1 MHVGFLGPLEVRVGV
16 KPVAVGGIR
25 LRTLLIRLALEAG
38 RPVPVGSLSLALWPQ
53 EPPVNCGHAVQ
64 ALVSRLRKALPEDIP
79 LHFAHGG
86 YVLDIASDAVDALRF
101 ESLAREGSRLL
112 QEGDARAA
120 TDSLN
125 EAIGLWR
132 GEPLTDMADS
142 AFATGTAVRLTE
154 LRLTALEDCAAA
166 GLALRTE
173 LPYLIA
179 ELESHVAQHPH
190 RERLRSLLVRALHAD
205 GRSAEALGAYEQFRS
220 WLADQLGTDPSPELQ
235 ETHLEVLRGQRDA
248 SARLG
253 PPAERRRDNL
263 RAELTSFVGRGQES
277 RQLAKQLAEHR
288 LVTLVGTGGTGKTR
302 LATAVAGELADGVP
316 GGVWLVELAPVTD
329 DEDVAPAVLA
339 ALGTRGISMSE
350 SAGTPRD
357 STNRL
362 IEVVSAAETLL
373 ILDNCEHIVEA
384 AARLV
389 DELLGR
395 CPRLRILVTSREPL
409 DILGE
414 ALFPVP
420 PLGLPA
426 PHSPAAAVAGCPAVQ
441 LFSARA
447 SAVRPGFAVTDDN
460 ALAVADVCRRLD
472 GLPLAIELAAARLRT
487 LSVEQLAARL
497 DDRFQVLTGGSRTAR
512 PRHRTLRAVVAWGW
526 DLLTD
531 DERGLAQTLS
541 VSPAAITL
549 EAAETMGGLGAR
561 TLDTLTSLVEKSV
574 VQVVDSQVV
583 DSQVVGGLVT
593 DGQVVD
599 GQVVDGL
606 VTDGLA
612 VDGQVTDGPVP
623 RFRMLETIRAYG
635 MERLA
640 ESGGVDAAQRAHAHC
655 FLALA
660 ESAEPHL
667 RGGPGQIEWAR
678 ALTADRD
685 NLLAALHFACESGD
699 ADTAVRLG
707 AALSYFW
714 TQRGE
719 YTQAVHL
726 LRTALSLPGET
737 DPEKRAVATA
747 GCLLNC
753 ILSGDSVGARSVPI
767 DPRPGALPPPRPG
780 GHPALA
786 LTTPLLAM
794 VGGDVERGL
803 RAIDEH
809 SPAPD
814 PWTRAMLWL
823 MRSMFRLN
831 EGDLQQGC
839 LELRRCA
846 QEFRIARERWGLA
859 TSLTYLAVGLM
870 SQGEYDDAVAALTEA
885 MGPAR
890 EFGGDDLQ
898 RIWIAVAH
906 RHTGQMAQAREDL
919 LRVVNSPSSTPH
931 LRMARLNL
939 GDLARIEGDLD
950 EAARQYALARGTCSP
965 DTFDDPAFDTL
976 HWTGTGRLALARGDL
991 AAGHTAL
998 RNALGLAL
1006 ETADM
1011 LLVSIVAAATAEL
1024 LWHYRDP
1031 ESAAA
1036 LLGVSHVL
1044 RGARDVGDPDAA
1056 RLLTALV
1063 DDLGEAGHK
1072 AAYESGR
1079 ALERADAV
1087 ALIRTALDQD
1097 SALPLA
1103 GPSRT

>member
-1 MHVGFLGPLEVRVGV
+1 MHVGFLGPLEVRVAE

-38 RPVPVGSLSLALWPQ
+38 RPVPVGPLSLALWPQ

-79 LHFAHGG
+79 LRFTHGG
-86 YVLDIASDAVDALRF
+86 YVLDVAPDAVDALRF

-112 QEGDARAA
+112 HEGDARAA
-120 TDSLN
+120 TESLS

-132 GEPLTDMADS
+132 GDPLTDMADS
-142 AFATGTAVRLTE
+142 VYATGTAVRLTE
-154 LRLTALEDCAAA
+154 LRLTALEDRTAAR
-166 GLALRTE
+166 LALRAE
-173 LPYLIA
+173 LPHLIA
-179 ELESHVAQHPH
+179 ELESLVAQHPH

-205 GRSAEALGAYEQFRS
+205 GRSAEALGAYEHFRS

-235 ETHLEVLRGQRDA
+235 ETHLEVLRGQRGA

-316 GGVWLVELAPVTD
+316 GGVWLVELAPVTN
-329 DEDVAPAVLA
+329 DEDLAPAVLA

-362 IEVVSAAETLL
+362 IEVVSAAEALL
-373 ILDNCEHIVEA
+373 ILDNCEHLVEA

-409 DILGE
+409 GILGE

-426 PHSPAAAVAGCPAVQ
+426 PHSPASAVAGCPAVQ
-441 LFSARA
+441 LFSDRA

-531 DERGLAQTLS
+531 DERALAQTLS
-541 VSPAAITL
+541 VSPAAFTL
-549 EAAETMGGLGAR
+549 EAAETMGGLGVR

-574 VQVVDSQVV
+574 VH
-583 DSQVVGGLVT
+583 
-593 DGQVVD
+593 VVD
-599 GQVVDGL
+599 GQAGDRPLGDHL
-606 VTDGLA
+606 VGA
-612 VDGQVTDGPVP
+612 GQGTGNPVP

-640 ESGGVDAAQRAHAHC
+640 ESGGVDKARRAHARC

-678 ALTADRD
+678 ALTTDRD

-719 YTQAVHL
+719 YAQAVHL
-726 LRTALSLPGET
+726 LRTALSVPGDT
-737 DPEKRAVATA
+737 DPEKRSVVTA

-753 ILSGDSVGARSVPI
+753 VLSGDSAGARSVPV

-803 RAIDEH
+803 RAIDAY

-839 LELRRCA
+839 HDLRRCA
-846 QEFRIARERWGLA
+846 QEFRVARERWGLA

-870 SQGEYDDAVAALTEA
+870 SRGEYDDAVAALTEA
-885 MGPAR
+885 MIPAR

-906 RHTGQMAQAREDL
+906 RHTGQMARAREEL
-919 LRVVNSPSSTPH
+919 LRVVNSPSSAPH

-939 GDLARIEGDLD
+939 GDLARIEGDLG
-950 EAARQYALARGTCSP
+950 EAARQYALARDTCSP

-991 AAGHTAL
+991 TAGHTAL

-1024 LWHYRDP
+1024 LWHHRDP

-1056 RLLTALV
+1056 RLRASLV

-1079 ALERADAV
+1079 VLGRADAI
-1087 ALIRTALDQD
+1087 ALIRATLDQD
-1097 SALPLA
+1097 SVLPLA